1 MCLLRYRRM
10 PIDEYR
16 LRYGDPGGEILPLFW
31 LMGCITTLLAS
42 LLSGLVVAI
51 LARDIVGGL
60 VAGIGGLILGVAAVS
75 ALAVW
80 FPNVDA
86 RWLRLGPLA
95 IVFNFA
101 TILIGVVI
109 VVLVGFMVLTSGPPS
124 LELGSGPD
132 LWEVFKGVVRLVAF
146 GSIVVAAWGFIAS
159 RFGSR

>member
-1 MCLLRYRRM
+1 
-10 PIDEYR
+10 
-16 LRYGDPGGEILPLFW
+16 
-31 LMGCITTLLAS
+31 
-42 LLSGLVVAI
+42 
-51 LARDIVGGL
+51 
-60 VAGIGGLILGVAAVS
+60 LILGVAAVS

-124 LELGSGPD
+124 LQLGSGPD
-132 LWEVFKGVVRLVAF
+132 LWR
-146 GSIVVAAWGFIAS
+146 SSRAS
-159 RFGSR
+159 SG